1 MWATAWPHMS
11 RLPDPDSVPM
21 TPEARASFDRRGG
34 QSGGPSAVWRWV
46 PEIAK
51 PAGALVLQLR
61 NGTLHRGA
69 YRVMCL
75 VVARTWSSDHLFS
88 VHAKGAI
95 EDGVAPDVIE
105 AIRTRRVPAFV
116 RVEERTAY
124 ELTTELLATH
134 ELQATT
140 YERAVGVFGLEHTI
154 ELVTGIGVYGTI
166 GALLSAFDVSVPEA
180 DRVLGRV

>member
-1 MWATAWPHMS
+1 MS
-11 RLPDPDSVPM
+11 RLPDPDSIAM
-21 TPEARASFDRRGG
+21 TPEERASFERRGG

-51 PAGALVLQLR
+51 PAGALILQMR
-61 NGTLHRGA
+61 NGALDRGA

-75 VVARTWSSDHLFS
+75 VVARTWSCEHLFA
-88 VHAKGAI
+88 VHGRGAL

-105 AIRTRRVPAFV
+105 AIRTRRVPAFE
-116 RVEERTAY
+116 REEERIAY

-134 ELQATT
+134 ELLPATH
-140 YERAVGVFGLEHTI
+140 ERAVAAFGLERTI

-166 GALLSAFDVSVPEA
+166 AAVLKAFDVPVPEA
-180 DRVLGRV
+180 ERRFA

>member
-1 MWATAWPHMS
+1 MS

-21 TPEARASFDRRGG
+21 TPEERASFDRRG

-61 NGTLHRGA
+61 NGTLDRGA

-75 VVARTWSSDHLFS
+75 VVARTWSCEHLFS
-88 VHAKGAI
+88 VHSRGGLA
-95 EDGVAPDVIE
+95 DGVAPDVIE
-105 AIRTRRVPAFV
+105 AIRTRRVPAFG
-116 RVEERTAY
+116 RAEERIAY

-134 ELQATT
+134 ELLPAT
-140 YERAVGVFGLEHTI
+140 YERAVALLGLEHTI
-154 ELVTGIGVYGTI
+154 ELVTGIGAYGTI
-166 GALLSAFDVSVPEA
+166 GALLAAFDVSVPEA
-180 DRVLGRV
+180 VRVLA